1 MTLCGWLIAATVVVA
16 ILLASGVFI
25 LIAGGLLFLP
35 KYAETTIPNVT
46 SSHSVFQDQLSIA
59 NPPVV
64 LLDEFTC
71 ENYSSFI
78 VASNITESEVSS
90 KIQIAQMINV
100 ASKSYQSEN
109 NIDLPDSYDIHFYAL
124 AGSTFN
130 VTFPLLS
137 GSDGTY
143 VLVEFRNYVR
153 SGLNGSVLYSQR
165 VMPSTDSQSVMFTLE
180 MTGFVELHIGN
191 SEVIG
196 TFAYNFSIKEILPEE
211 GEYVCTLNSITTTCQ
226 GTGVYDNNYIL
237 AQTTQESASISS
249 IVTVALVGKKKS
261 FPTKINSNII
271 VLASVI
277 LAFSGIIVVIS
288 LTFIVVI
295 AVFCCCFCSKS
306 VSSHKRQAQY
316 ACLNSDDT

>member
-25 LIAGGLLFLP
+25 IIAGGLLFLP
-35 KYAETTIPNVT
+35 EYAEIIIPNVT
-46 SSHSVFQDQLSIA
+46 SSHSVFKDQLSIA

-64 LLDEFTC
+64 LLDEFTS

-78 VASNITESEVSS
+78 VTSNITESEVSS
-90 KIQIAQMINV
+90 KIRIARMINV
-100 ASKSYQSEN
+100 ASKSHQSEN
-109 NIDLPDSYDIHFYAL
+109 YIDLSDSYDIHFYAL

-153 SGLNGSVLYSQR
+153 NGSVLYSQR

-180 MTGFVELHIGN
+180 MTGFVELLILGSN
-191 SEVIG
+191 EVIG
-196 TFAYNFSIKEILPEE
+196 TFAYNYSIKEILPEE

-237 AQTTQESASISS
+237 AQTTQENASISS
-249 IVTVALVGKKKS
+249 IIVTAALVGKKKS
-261 FPTKINSNII
+261 FPIQINSNII

-288 LTFIVVI
+288 LTFIVAIV
-295 AVFCCCFCSKS
+295 VFCCCFCSKS
-306 VSSHKRQAQY
+306 ISSHKRQAQY